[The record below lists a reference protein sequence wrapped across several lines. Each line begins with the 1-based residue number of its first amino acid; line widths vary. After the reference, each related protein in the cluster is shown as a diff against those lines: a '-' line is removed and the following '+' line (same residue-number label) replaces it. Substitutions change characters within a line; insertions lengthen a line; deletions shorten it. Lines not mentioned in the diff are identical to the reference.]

1 MELIEINGINI
12 LFPYKPYDIQMDY
25 MKSVINCLQKVFI
38 LRLNSIKFILSL
50 Y

>member
-1 MELIEINGINI
+1 MELIEINGINV

-38 LRLNSIKFILSL
+38 LRLNLI
-50 Y
+50 